1 MRLNTLTRKTTA
13 FVVLT
18 YLIFGLT
25 NLSFVSHLSH
35 QHANE
40 ILTSKGNLLLKNLS
54 ERLSTAMDNNDNIS
68 IQVSLNQI
76 TKEPLIYSAS
86 LYNRT
91 NDMRV
96 QSQRGGHIPSQLQI
110 LRVPVKSKLNPS
122 GFIELSL
129 DKESALLPYR
139 WIIIACLSFWTIFTV
154 IMAITCFKFTEK
166 ISSRITH
173 LSNHLPNKKALH
185 GDELRILEQQI
196 ETLITPSD
204 DLDGHG
210 KRIRYCSIVRVTLF
224 NRKCIANQLNR
235 ENQELLFE
243 KLDLCVTRTTELYGA
258 RRLEGEEGVLYFEIQ
273 SAECSKKHLLASM
286 MCMYAMKQLLSNLA
300 SLMGIELKVGFTA
313 CGNTTVT
320 TPVFQYQ
327 EQVNDLKKFCTR
339 LSHKLEPGAISI
351 FTDDFSCD
359 ELSTIAL
366 LSQSD
371 DNFFIFKAFPPNRQ
385 DLMDKQ
391 IQYLADVCFNELA

>member
-25 NLSFVSHLSH
+25 NLSFVLHLSH

-40 ILTSKGNLLLKNLS
+40 ILTSKGNLLLKNLLD
-54 ERLSTAMDNNDNIS
+54 RLSTAMDNNDNIS

-76 TKEPLIYSAS
+76 TKDPLIYSAS

-96 QSQRGGHIPSQLQI
+96 HSQRGGHIPSQLQI
-110 LRVPVKSKLNPS
+110 LRVPVKSKINPS

-139 WIIIACLSFWTIFTV
+139 WVIIACLSFWTIFTV
-154 IMAITCFKFTEK
+154 IMAIICFKFSEK

-173 LSNHLPNKKALH
+173 LSNHLPNKKALR
-185 GDELRILEQQI
+185 GDELKILEQQI

-204 DLDGHG
+204 DLEAHG
-210 KRIRYCSIVRVTLF
+210 KRTRYCSVVRVTLF
-224 NRKCIANQLNR
+224 NRKSIANQLNR

-243 KLDLCVTRTTELYGA
+243 KLDLCITRTTALYGA

-286 MCMYAMKQLLSNLA
+286 MCMYAMKRLLSNLA
-300 SLMGIELKVGFTA
+300 SQMGIELKVGFTA
-313 CGNTTVT
+313 AGNTVVT
-320 TPVFQYQ
+320 TPLFQYQ
-327 EQVNDLKKFCTR
+327 EQVNDLKKFCAR
-339 LSHKLEPGAISI
+339 LSCNLEPGAISI
-351 FTDDFSCD
+351 FTDGFSCD
-359 ELSTIAL
+359 ELSTIAV

-371 DNFFIFKAFPPNRQ
+371 DNFFTFKAFTPNRQ

-391 IQYLADVCFNELA
+391 IQYLADVCLTKIV